1 MKRSANA
8 IWKGTGKEG
17 KGHVTSDSKVLD
29 KTAYSFKTRFEDGK
43 GTNPEEL
50 IAAAHASCFAMKL
63 SFNITEAGFEPNEL
77 DASCAIHLE
86 EGKITKSHITLKAKV
101 DGIDESK
108 FRELVADAEKN
119 CPISV
124 LLNCAIKV
132 DFTLN

>member
-1 MKRSANA
+1 MKRSAHA
-8 IWKGTGKEG
+8 VWKGTGKDG
-17 KGHVTSDSKVLD
+17 KGYVSSDSKVLD
-29 KTAYSFKTRFEDGK
+29 KTAYSYKTRFEDGK

-101 DGIDESK
+101 DGMDESK
-108 FRELVADAEKN
+108 FGELVADAEKN